1 MKLKALIQNPNYI
14 IGIAW
19 FILSLIVS
27 VLNDVAG
34 KYMSNNLPSIQ
45 ISFLRF
51 LFGTLSLLPFMLY
64 YGKKSFYTSR
74 VYMHFAR
81 GAILFFAIVLWIY
94 QLKVVPLVVATLV
107 TFVIPLFILVMAP
120 IFLKETISKPLIIAT
135 IAGFIASIIILQPN
149 ATDFNPSSLLMLLSA
164 LLFAVLDIINKKF
177 VVKESM
183 LSMLFYSALVTTM
196 LAAYPAYLDWHPLS
210 TVDTM
215 VCLYLGIGSNA
226 ILFCLLKAFA
236 CVPASSVA
244 PYRYL
249 ELLFSLSLGVLL
261 FSEIPT
267 LTICVGAAIIIIS
280 TSFIAYK
287 QIQPKVENN

>member
-1 MKLKALIQNPNYI
+1 MKNNQTYI
-14 IGIAW
+14 IGITW
-19 FILSLIVS
+19 FILSLVIS
-27 VLNDVAG
+27 LLNDVAG

-51 LFGTLSLLPFMLY
+51 LFGMLSLLPFMLY
-64 YGKKSFYTSR
+64 YGKKSFYTPR
-74 VYMHFAR
+74 VFMHFAR

-94 QLKVVPLVVATLV
+94 QLKVVPLVVATLT
-107 TFVIPLFILVMAP
+107 TFVIPLFVLIMAP
-120 IFLKETISKPLIIAT
+120 IFLKETISLPLIIAT
-135 IAGFIASIIILQPN
+135 ITGFIASIIILQPN
-149 ATDFNPSSLLMLLSA
+149 VGDFNPSSLLMLLSA
-164 LLFAVLDIINKKF
+164 FLFSTLDIINKKF

-196 LAAYPAYLDWHPLS
+196 LAVYPAYLNWHPLS
-210 TVDTM
+210 TLDTM
-215 VCLYLGIGSNA
+215 VCLYLGVGSNA
-226 ILFCLLKAFA
+226 ILFCLLKAFTY
-236 CVPASSVA
+236 VPASSVA

-267 LTICVGAAIIIIS
+267 LTICIGAAIIIIS

-287 QIQPKVENN
+287 QIQPQVENN